1 MPDLH
6 ESLPDRLWKAVGS
19 AYGRLESEDTRIR
32 GAVSG
37 SLTTNVPSKT
47 NEEILSAVIRVYCSA
62 PSLDSPE
69 LLYIFIA
76 HCVMMENVSIEER
89 SRPLP
94 VLNDTLSQ
102 DIIGSFLP
110 RLFLV
115 VDTVLGA
122 RGVGSIDIDG
132 RMFMTLVHFFL
143 ANASL
148 PIRRL
153 VGDSVYERVEGIWS
167 GAIANPPPV
176 DFLKF
181 SNRFPH
187 PPPVP
192 LPTSAPKVK
201 QQYALL
207 PFSNKIFDEE
217 LSSIRV
223 NALPPTVTDHDLVA
237 DSLPPSTPAHLE
249 FGSQGGILFSDT
261 QHWHNTRRPI
271 LPSHHGGKEEPKPA
285 LTEWQKRRKL
295 RSEQRFMATL
305 QQQAGTLTGAL
316 GAVLKQIVIPAVG
329 SGSGSKVGKLDKGKG
344 IVKVGDFMKLYSAP
358 DANENADRKATSPSQ
373 KGRRGNW
380 NRHYPLKT
388 SYAKRSRPRNNQFRI
403 LHHPHGGNPKSSV

>member
-6 ESLPDRLWKAVGS
+6 ESLPGGLWKAVSS
-19 AYGRLESEDTRIR
+19 AYGRLESEDTRVR
-32 GAVSG
+32 GIVSVP
-37 SLTTNVPSKT
+37 LTTNIPSQT
-47 NEEILSAVIRVYCSA
+47 NEAILGAVIKAYCSMA
-62 PSLDSPE
+62 PLLDSPE

-76 HCVMMENVSIEER
+76 HCVLMENVSIEER

-94 VLNDTLSQ
+94 MLNDKLSQ

-110 RLFLV
+110 RIFLA
-115 VDTVLGA
+115 VDTVLGGHEA
-122 RGVGSIDIDG
+122 GSIDIDG
-132 RMFMTLVHFFL
+132 RMFMTLVHFFI

-153 VGDSVYERVEGIWS
+153 VGDSVYERVKCIWS
-167 GAIANPPPV
+167 GAIANPPTV

-187 PPPVP
+187 PPLVP
-192 LPTSAPKVK
+192 LPASAPKAK

-207 PFSNKIFDEE
+207 PFSNKVFDEE

-223 NALPPTVTDHDLVA
+223 NILPPTMTDHELVVPP
-237 DSLPPSTPAHLE
+237 LPPSTPAAHLE

-271 LPSHHGGKEEPKPA
+271 LPSHHGGKEDPKPA

-344 IVKVGDFMKLYSAP
+344 VVKVGDFMKLYSAP
-358 DANENADRKATSPSQ
+358 DANENADRKSTSPS
-373 KGRRGNW
+373 
-380 NRHYPLKT
+380 
-388 SYAKRSRPRNNQFRI
+388 
-403 LHHPHGGNPKSSV
+403 